1 MTAKEYILKVL
12 SLIKKDRP
20 MAEGLQKLVESNNL
34 NKETINAVLT
44 ILRTAVNETVDKQSQ
59 KKLTKAVDIVQSLHD
74 AEVKEQEQD
83 KLDVQEL
90 EAMFKD
96 L

>member
-34 NKETINAVLT
+34 NKETISSVLT
-44 ILRTAVNETVDKQSQ
+44 ILRTAVNETMNQESQ
-59 KKLTKAVDIVQSLHD
+59 KKLTKAADAIQSLHD
-74 AEVKEQEQD
+74 AEAKEQKQD
-83 KLDVQEL
+83 NLDVQEL